1 MQAPYKIFTSR
12 HFRALDLYH
21 PDCIK
26 DLIGAFPMYLT
37 LSWTRKE
44 RERERAIVYQNF
56 GNFGNGNYV
65 LVS

>member
-26 DLIGAFPMYLT
+26 DLMGAFPMNLT

-44 RERERAIVYQNF
+44 RESYCLPEF
-56 GNFGNGNYV
+56 
-65 LVS
+65 L

>member
-1 MQAPYKIFTSR
+1 MQAPYKTFTSR

-44 RERERAIVYQNF
+44 RERELLFTRI
-56 GNFGNGNYV
+56 
-65 LVS
+65 LVILVTETMF